1 MVLIAVA
8 IAAMYAFGL
17 LTPINDRQ
25 KEKLDAYIVE
35 SEATVDS
42 LENHITLLTLENDV
56 LQCEVDSVLTALD
69 VEEKKRKQQRDAFNR
84 KIAKLNK
91 LTASELTSYFTDRY
105 GK

>member
-42 LENHITLLTLENDV
+42 LENYITLLTLENDV
-56 LQCEVDSVLTALD
+56 LQYEVDSVLTALD
-69 VEEKKRKQQRDAFNR
+69 VEEKKRKQQRDVFNR